1 MLEPVTAVAGFLLC
15 FAQFPPLLHLRGMD
29 KFTILNNAL
38 VASGNDPLEDEDDTV
53 SAEYIAANTAFERNM
68 RFLTARHSWM
78 FATTTFNLEASDDD
92 NPSKRYPDYVF
103 DLPDEALHVV
113 EAYFGNYPTTS
124 YEIMGRLLSA
134 AYDADISIKAV
145 IAVED
150 TALHPVVEEILTLYV
165 EAGCYSAL
173 NENPSMAANKKN
185 EAEMLLMEARPH
197 VDQQNPARNIY
208 KSSIRAA
215 RRTRRV

>member
-1 MLEPVTAVAGFLLC
+1 
-15 FAQFPPLLHLRGMD
+15 MD

-53 SAEYIAANTAFERNM
+53 SAEYIAASTAFDRNM

-78 FATTTFNLEASDDD
+78 FAMTTVLLDASDED
-92 NPSKRYPDYVF
+92 NPSKRYSDYVF
-103 DLPDEALHVV
+103 DIPDDVLHVI
-113 EAYFGNYPTTS
+113 EAYHGNYPTTS

-134 AYDADISIKAV
+134 PYASDISLKV
-145 IAVED
+145 VKAVED
-150 TALHPVVEEILTLYV
+150 TDLHPIVEEILTLYV

-185 EAEMLLMEARPH
+185 EAELLLMEGRPH

-208 KSSIRAA
+208 KSSIQAA